1 MAVQTEERREKI
13 RQAEEVLGLEAR
25 RLGFARSLFFGQF
38 RSDLMFPWP
47 ELPPAEQ
54 QAVQNLVHEFR
65 AFSDAEIDPFEIDR
79 LADIPASVMRGLA
92 RLGMFGLTVPREFGG
107 LGLSQS
113 AACQVMEAVGSVDAS
128 IAVMLNAHHSI
139 GLRVILLAGT
149 DEQKQRWLPP
159 LARGEILAAFAL
171 TEPNAGSDAA
181 AVQTMATPSPDGQV
195 YYLDGEKRYITNGS
209 IAGVLT
215 VLARAPVPGRE
226 GTHVTAFLV
235 TPDLPGFEIVEARMP
250 KCGIRGTVTSRLA
263 FHHMPVPATNVLGK
277 LGEGLKLALTAL
289 DYGRITFGATCT
301 GAAKVCLQAAVRHAA
316 TRYQFGQPLAGF
328 EMVKEKLAR
337 MAADIF
343 AMESATQHAAS
354 LLDAQ
359 TGDYM
364 LETAMVKVFA
374 SEALW
379 RIVNDTI
386 QIFGG
391 QAYFSD
397 EPYERMMRDARINLI
412 GEGANDVLRAFVAL
426 VGLREVGQQLRL
438 LSEALWR
445 PWEQWQALLRFAGRR
460 IYFSPPH
467 IPIRHAELA
476 EAATRL
482 ASDIATFGK
491 AVESVLLQYREEIV
505 EKQHIQKRLADAA
518 TDLYLASC
526 VLGRLDTLL
535 ERNKDTTAASLIKR
549 GQLFLA
555 QASRRV
561 RRNLQALRD
570 NDDPLTNQLAEE
582 LVAEYRSA
590 VSCVVSADRR
600 ADADCG

>member
-1 MAVQTEERREKI
+1 MAVLTERRKEQI
-13 RQAEEVLGLEAR
+13 RQAEEVLSLEGR
-25 RLGFARSLFFGQF
+25 QLGFARSLFFGHF
-38 RSDLMFPWP
+38 RSDLISPWP
-47 ELPPAEQ
+47 TLELSQ
-54 QAVQNLVHEFR
+54 QEAADELIAQFREF
-65 AFSDAEIDPFEIDR
+65 ADATIDPFEIDR
-79 LADIPASVMRGLA
+79 LADIPQSVMQGLA

-113 AACQVMEAVGSVDAS
+113 AAVRVMEAVGSIDAS

-149 DEQKQRWLPP
+149 PEQKQRWLPP
-159 LARGEILAAFAL
+159 LARGEQLAAFAL
-171 TEPNAGSDAA
+171 TEPEAGSDAA
-181 AVQTMATPSPDGQV
+181 NVQTRATPSEDGQV
-195 YYLDGEKRYITNGS
+195 YYLTGEKRYITNGA

-215 VLARAPVPGRE
+215 VMARTPVPGRQ

-263 FHHMPVPATNVLGK
+263 FHDMPVPAANVLGR
-277 LGEGLKLALTAL
+277 LGEGLKLALTAI

-301 GAAKVCLQAAVRHAA
+301 GAAKVCLQAATRHAVQ
-316 TRYQFGQPLAGF
+316 RRQFGQRLADF
-328 EMVKEKLAR
+328 EMVKEKLAL

-343 AMESATQHAAS
+343 AMESATHHAAS

-364 LETAMVKVFA
+364 LETAIVKVFA

-391 QAYFSD
+391 QAYFCD

-426 VGLREVGQQLRL
+426 VGLREVGQQLKL
-438 LSEALWR
+438 IADALWR

-460 IYFSPPH
+460 IYFSAPT
-467 IPIRHAELA
+467 IPITHEELA
-476 EAATRL
+476 PEASRL
-482 ASDIATFGK
+482 ADDIAYFGK
-491 AVESVLLQYREEIV
+491 AVESALLQHREGIV
-505 EKQHIQKRLADAA
+505 EKQYIQKRLADAA
-518 TDLYLASC
+518 TELYLSSC
-526 VLGRLDTLL
+526 VLSRLDSMLHVPDPRTARLL
-535 ERNKDTTAASLIKR
+535 NR
-549 GQLFLA
+549 GRLFLA
-555 QASRRV
+555 QSSRRL
-561 RRNLQALRD
+561 RHYLQSLRD
-570 NDDPLTNQLAEE
+570 NDDALITT
-582 LVAEYRSA
+582 VANETISEIHP
-590 VSCVVSADRR
+590 
-600 ADADCG
+600 

>member
-1 MAVQTEERREKI
+1 MVVTAEKRREQI
-13 RQAEEVLGLEAR
+13 RQAEEMLGLEGR

-47 ELPPAEQ
+47 ELPPLEQ
-54 QAVQNLVHEFR
+54 ETVQNLVEEFR
-65 AFSDAEIDPFEIDR
+65 TFADAEIDPFEIDR
-79 LADIPASVMRGLA
+79 LADIPEAVMEGLA
-92 RLGMFGLTVPREFGG
+92 RLGLFGLTIPREFGG

-113 AACQVMEAVGSVDAS
+113 AACRIMEAVGSVDAS

-139 GLRVILLAGT
+139 GLRVIMLAGT
-149 DEQKQRWLPP
+149 QEQKQRWLPP

-171 TEPNAGSDAA
+171 TEPKAGSDAA
-181 AVQTMATPSPDGQV
+181 AVQTTATPSEDGQV
-195 YYLDGEKRYITNGS
+195 YYLDGEKRYITNGA

-263 FHHMPVPATNVLGK
+263 FHHMPVPAANLLGK
-277 LGEGLKLALTAL
+277 PGEGLKLALTAL

-316 TRYQFGQPLAGF
+316 TRHQFGRPLADF
-328 EMVKEKLAR
+328 EMVKEKLAQ

-386 QIFGG
+386 EIFGG
-391 QAYFSD
+391 QAYFTD
-397 EPYERMMRDARINLI
+397 QPYERMMRDARINLI

-426 VGLREVGQQLRL
+426 VGLREVGQHLKV
-438 LSEALWR
+438 LSEAIWR

-460 IYFSPPH
+460 IYFSAPH
-467 IPIRHAELA
+467 VPVHHAELTN
-476 EAATRL
+476 AATRL
-482 ASDIATFGK
+482 ASDIAAFGK
-491 AVESVLLQYREEIV
+491 AVESALLQHREGIV
-505 EKQHIQKRLADAA
+505 ERQYVQKRLADAA

-526 VLGRLDTLL
+526 VLSRLDSLLDRPEEHTPTLWH
-535 ERNKDTTAASLIKR
+535 R

-561 RRNLQALRD
+561 RQHLHALRD
-570 NDDPLTNQLAEE
+570 NDDALTTQLADE
-582 LVAEYRSA
+582 LVAFHCPRVSEFISSA
-590 VSCVVSADRR
+590 PGGDAQSA
-600 ADADCG
+600 

>member
-1 MAVQTEERREKI
+1 MVVTADKRREQI
-13 RQAEEVLGLEAR
+13 RQAEEMLGLEGR

-47 ELPPAEQ
+47 ELPPLERET
-54 QAVQNLVHEFR
+54 VQNLVAEFR
-65 AFSDAEIDPFEIDR
+65 RFADAEIDPFEIDR
-79 LADIPASVMRGLA
+79 LADIPEAVMKGLA
-92 RLGMFGLTVPREFGG
+92 RLGLFGLTIPREFGG

-113 AACQVMEAVGSVDAS
+113 AACRIMEAIGSVDAS
-128 IAVMLNAHHSI
+128 IAVLLNAHHSI
-139 GLRVILLAGT
+139 GLRVIVLAGT
-149 DEQKQRWLPP
+149 EEQKQRWLPP
-159 LARGEILAAFAL
+159 LARGEILAALAL

-181 AVQTMATPSPDGQV
+181 AIQTTATPSEDGQV
-195 YYLDGEKRYITNGS
+195 YYLDGEKRYITNGA

-226 GTHVTAFLV
+226 GTHVTAFVV

-263 FHHMPVPATNVLGK
+263 FHHMPVPAANLLGK
-277 LGEGLKLALTAL
+277 PGAGLKLALTAL

-316 TRYQFGQPLAGF
+316 TRQQFGRPLADF
-328 EMVKEKLAR
+328 EMVKEKLAQ

-364 LETAMVKVFA
+364 LETAMVKVFT

-391 QAYFSD
+391 QAYFTD

-426 VGLREVGQQLRL
+426 VGLREVGQHLKV
-438 LSEALWR
+438 LSEAIWR

-460 IYFSPPH
+460 IYFSAPH
-467 IPIRHAELA
+467 VPVRHAELTH
-476 EAATRL
+476 AATRL
-482 ASDIATFGK
+482 ASDIAAFGK
-491 AVESVLLQYREEIV
+491 AVESALLQHREGIV
-505 EKQHIQKRLADAA
+505 ERQYVQKRLADAA

-526 VLGRLDTLL
+526 VLSRLDSLL
-535 ERNKDTTAASLIKR
+535 DRPEEYAPMLLHR
-549 GQLFLA
+549 GELFLA

-561 RRNLQALRD
+561 RQHLHALRD
-570 NDDPLTNQLAEE
+570 NDDILTTQLADA
-582 LVAEYRSA
+582 LVVSHRRPVAEFISSVSGRDVHSA
-590 VSCVVSADRR
+590 
-600 ADADCG
+600 